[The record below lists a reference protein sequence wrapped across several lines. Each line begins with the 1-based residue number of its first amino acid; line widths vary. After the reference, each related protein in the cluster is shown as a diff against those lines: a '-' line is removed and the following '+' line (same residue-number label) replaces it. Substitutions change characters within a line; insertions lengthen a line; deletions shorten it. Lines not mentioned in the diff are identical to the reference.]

1 MDTVL
6 FDMDGTL
13 LDTIDD
19 IHASVNLA
27 LREAGLPEVSRDET
41 RLAAGYGAI
50 ALIEKLSHGA
60 CPAGSREFEQTYGA
74 YARHYNLHHNDHTRP
89 YDGIMELLAALRER
103 GFKMAVVSNKGQEDT
118 EQLRELFF
126 ADYISYAIGRTD
138 SRPPKPAPDM
148 AFAALELLGSTAA
161 QAFYVGDSE
170 PDAQIA
176 KNAGCVGVSCLWG
189 FRSRETLEAQQP
201 AYLIEYPRQLLD
213 IIDNLG

>member
-19 IHASVNLA
+19 LNASVNYA

-41 RLAAGYGAI
+41 RLAAGYGSI
-50 ALIEKLSHGA
+50 VLIEKVTHGA
-60 CPAGSREFEQTYGA
+60 YETGSAEFQRVFDAFTE
-74 YARHYNLHHNDHTRP
+74 HYNAHHNDSTRP
-89 YDGIMELLAALRER
+89 YDGIMELLDALKAR
-103 GFKMAVVSNKGQEDT
+103 GFKMAVVSNKAQRDT

-126 ADYISYAIGRTD
+126 ADYIPYAIGRTD
-138 SRPPKPAPDM
+138 GRPPKPAPDM
-148 AFAALELLGSTAA
+148 ALAALELLGSTAS

-201 AYLIEYPRQLLD
+201 AYLIEHPRQLVD
-213 IIDNLG
+213 IVDSLS